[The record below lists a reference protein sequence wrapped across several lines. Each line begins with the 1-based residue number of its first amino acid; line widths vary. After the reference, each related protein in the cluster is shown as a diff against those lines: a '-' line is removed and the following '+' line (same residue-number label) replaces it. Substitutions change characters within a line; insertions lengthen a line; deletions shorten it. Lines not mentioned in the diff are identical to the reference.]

1 MSLLAP
7 LYFAGALAI
16 GLPILFHLI
25 RRQPKGNI
33 AFSSLMFLKPTP
45 PRLTR
50 RSRLDNWLLLLI
62 RSLAI
67 LLLAAAF
74 TRPFFRT
81 ESLTDSE
88 ATGQRFVML
97 LDTSASMK
105 RAGVWE
111 QAIEQV
117 DRVISELGPNDHLAM
132 VVFDHE
138 PKTLFSLEQSYEL
151 AADQRFSA
159 ARLSLQNLAP
169 SWQDSDL
176 GRALVYAADIAA
188 ASEADLE
195 DGQHD
200 AALILISDM
209 QSGSKI
215 ENLQR
220 FSWPE
225 NV

>member
-1 MSLLAP
+1 
-7 LYFAGALAI
+7 
-16 GLPILFHLI
+16 
-25 RRQPKGNI
+25 
-33 AFSSLMFLKPTP
+33 
-45 PRLTR
+45 
-50 RSRLDNWLLLLI
+50 
-62 RSLAI
+62 
-67 LLLAAAF
+67 
-74 TRPFFRT
+74 
-81 ESLTDSE
+81 
-88 ATGQRFVML
+88 ML